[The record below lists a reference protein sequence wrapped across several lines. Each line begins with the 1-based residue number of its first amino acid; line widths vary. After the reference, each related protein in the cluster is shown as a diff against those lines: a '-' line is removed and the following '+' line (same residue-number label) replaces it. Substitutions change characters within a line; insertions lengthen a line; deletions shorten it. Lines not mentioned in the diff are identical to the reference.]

1 MYFDT
6 RHTSYYCKSLLFFL
20 CMLLVCKILHF
31 NEIHGI
37 ARNFHFLS
45 CFNLRDWLGKSFRHS
60 YCNLVDEVKKENP
73 NSLKTIN
80 QTHTIIFSE
89 HVTIDKKRIEI
100 WDERKC
106 ARLKLFS
113 RKLFE
118 QNECPKYR

>member
-1 MYFDT
+1 M
-6 RHTSYYCKSLLFFL
+6 
-20 CMLLVCKILHF
+20 
-31 NEIHGI
+31 
-37 ARNFHFLS
+37 
-45 CFNLRDWLGKSFRHS
+45 
-60 YCNLVDEVKKENP
+60 DEVKKENP

-118 QNECPKYR
+118 QNECPKYRYCKIMCAYKVVLDFLFVMYLHILRLMFALWAPYFYIRNTRF